1 MNEVEIGLTKRAIRG
16 YSFDDV
22 AVIPSRLTRDPEDV
36 SVSWSI
42 DAFTFDMPVIAAPMD
57 SVMSPESAIALGK
70 LGGLGVLNLE
80 GLWTRYEDPTAA
92 YDEIAAFSED
102 DVTAGLQRIYA
113 EPIKEELITSRL
125 QQIRDAGVPVAGALS
140 PQRTREF
147 SSTVLSAGVYLFVIR
162 GTTVSAEH
170 VSQNR

>member
-22 AVIPSRLTRDPEDV
+22 AVIPSRRTRYPEDV
-36 SVSWSI
+36 SVSWTI

-92 YDEIAAFSED
+92 YDEIAALSED
-102 DVTAGLQRIYA
+102 DATAGLQRIYA
-113 EPIKEELITSRL
+113 
-125 QQIRDAGVPVAGALS
+125 
-140 PQRTREF
+140 
-147 SSTVLSAGVYLFVIR
+147 
-162 GTTVSAEH
+162 
-170 VSQNR
+170 